1 MKETAVV
8 ILNYNGRN
16 LLETYLPSVVKHSQQ
31 AEVVIIDNASTDE
44 SIKFLTEFYPTLQI
58 VSLDKNLGYAGGYN
72 QGLKFLNNKNF
83 LLLNSDVEVT
93 ENWLNPILDFYH
105 SHEKVGCIQPKILD
119 WNDKSKFEY
128 AGAAGGFMDKDLF
141 AFCRGR
147 MLSELEVDSGQYDQP
162 LAVFWASG
170 ASLFISSEVFNDIGG
185 FDEDFF
191 AHMEEIDLC
200 WRLQNK
206 GYTNYCVPQS
216 KVYHLGGG
224 TLSQQNSHKTY
235 LNFRNN
241 LFIITKNYGDI
252 LLFKVFYRML
262 LDGIAAWRFLFRGEV
277 NNFMAVGQAHLMYYW
292 HLPSLLRKRKKCLPK
307 EKNDIKGFVNKSLIY
322 SFFILKIR
330 KYSDFMKQ

>member
-128 AGAAGGFMDKDLF
+128 AGAAGGFMDKDLY

-206 GYTNYCVPQS
+206 GYTNY
-216 KVYHLGGG
+216 
-224 TLSQQNSHKTY
+224 
-235 LNFRNN
+235 
-241 LFIITKNYGDI
+241 
-252 LLFKVFYRML
+252 
-262 LDGIAAWRFLFRGEV
+262 
-277 NNFMAVGQAHLMYYW
+277 
-292 HLPSLLRKRKKCLPK
+292 
-307 EKNDIKGFVNKSLIY
+307 
-322 SFFILKIR
+322 
-330 KYSDFMKQ
+330 